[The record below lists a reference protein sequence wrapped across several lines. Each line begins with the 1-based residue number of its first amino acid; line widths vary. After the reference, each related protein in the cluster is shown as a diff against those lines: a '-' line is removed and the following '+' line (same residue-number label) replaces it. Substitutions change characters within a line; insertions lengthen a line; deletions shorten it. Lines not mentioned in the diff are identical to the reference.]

1 MNLLC
6 DNKAAIDIAHNPI
19 QHDRTKHVEVD
30 RHFIKQNLE
39 AKIIQFPFDKS
50 EDQLADI
57 LTKAMCS
64 ISEGFG
70 SLQSL
75 HSTRSTFLRFSL
87 LLPPKIRIL
96 TTGFPF
102 FMIKLELMPLKTL
115 GALES
120 SSSQDFTLQ
129 DLSFK
134 QLLILGRAV
143 GLVRSKNIQ
152 QMG

>member
-64 ISEGFG
+64 KIFHNSLDKLGISNIYAPTWGG
-70 SLQSL
+70 VDMSC
-75 HSTRSTFLRFSL
+75 
-87 LLPPKIRIL
+87 IIL
-96 TTGFPF
+96 T
-102 FMIKLELMPLKTL
+102 
-115 GALES
+115 
-120 SSSQDFTLQ
+120 LQ
-129 DLSFK
+129 
-134 QLLILGRAV
+134 A
-143 GLVRSKNIQ
+143 
-152 QMG
+152 

>member
-19 QHDRTKHVEVD
+19 QHDLTKHVEVD

-64 ISEGFG
+64 KIFHNSLDKLGISNIYAPTWGG
-70 SLQSL
+70 VDMSC
-75 HSTRSTFLRFSL
+75 
-87 LLPPKIRIL
+87 IIL
-96 TTGFPF
+96 T
-102 FMIKLELMPLKTL
+102 
-115 GALES
+115 
-120 SSSQDFTLQ
+120 LQ
-129 DLSFK
+129 
-134 QLLILGRAV
+134 A
-143 GLVRSKNIQ
+143 
-152 QMG
+152 